1 MALLSAVKR
10 ALWGV
15 PSAER
20 GLLIKLDLTLLP
32 YFALMWFLFGV
43 NQASYGSAY
52 ISGMGRDLLFKGK
65 DFNYLNTTYTVTY
78 AIFQIPATS
87 ILTLLPPRWVFVGCN
102 LVWSVLTLVTFR
114 TSHVYQ
120 VFILFGFEGA
130 FAAVCYVGAH
140 FIYGSWYK
148 RSELGTRA
156 AIFCVFGHLGSMTG
170 AWIQAGLLTSLDG
183 HGSLPAWRWL
193 FIIVSV
199 MTLPVVIFGELMLLT
214 KQNPNWSRMLIS
226 QGWVIIPNMP
236 SDKSAWFL
244 TEAEK
249 QLAID
254 RLGKAKKH
262 DWGISVFRR
271 VLLSWQFYLLPFI
284 FMLYSLSIQAVR
296 NNVPQL
302 WMKSRGYSLVQQN
315 NYPTG
320 IFACAIVGTIAYAV
334 WSDKIQSRWQPSL
347 AIGATFIVACSVLV
361 AGPNSNGAM
370 FFAFYLLGTT
380 YAPQALWYSWM
391 ADVTAH
397 DVQLRAIT
405 TGWMNSFDFAFVTW
419 WPLIFFPVTDAPDYR
434 KGYIASLVAGAAVI
448 PFILLIAHLERRD
461 RAAGKIGREFDD
473 DDYDAIRRSSS
484 VSAEAHVDAAPSKTG
499 TT

>member
-10 ALWGV
+10 VLWGP

-20 GLLIKLDLTLLP
+20 GILIKLDLTLLP

-52 ISGMGRDLLFKGK
+52 ISGMGKDMHFKGK
-65 DFNYLNTTYTVTY
+65 DFNYLTTTYTVTY
-78 AIFQIPATS
+78 AVFQIPATS

-102 LVWSVLTLVTFR
+102 IVWSVLTLVTFR

-170 AWIQAGLLTSLDG
+170 AWIQAGLLKSLDG
-183 HGSLPAWRWL
+183 RGSLPAWRWL
-193 FIIVSV
+193 FIIVSA
-199 MTLPVVIFGELMLLT
+199 MTLPVVIFG
-214 KQNPNWSRMLIS
+214 
-226 QGWVIIPNMP
+226 WVIIPNLP
-236 SDKSAWFL
+236 SHKSAWFL
-244 TEAEK
+244 TETEK

-254 RLGKAKKH
+254 RLGKIKKQQW
-262 DWGISVFRR
+262 DVSVFQR

-302 WMKSRGYSLVQQN
+302 WMKSRGYSVIQQN

-320 IFACAIVGTIAYAV
+320 IYACAIVGTIAYAV
-334 WSDKIQSRWQPSL
+334 WSDRIQSRWQPSL
-347 AIGATFIVACSVLV
+347 VIGATFIVGCSVLV
-361 AGPNSNGAM
+361 AGPDNDGAM
-370 FFAFYLLGTT
+370 FFAFFLLGTT

-419 WPLIFFPVTDAPDYR
+419 WPLIFYPVTDAPNYR
-434 KGYIASLVAGAAVI
+434 KGYIASLVTGTAVI
-448 PFILLIAHLERRD
+448 PFILLIAYLERRD
-461 RAAGKIGREFDD
+461 RAAGKIGREFDEED
-473 DDYDAIRRSSS
+473 CDAIRRSSS
-484 VSAEAHVDAAPSKTG
+484 ASGESAEAHIHAAPGKTG
-499 TT
+499 GT